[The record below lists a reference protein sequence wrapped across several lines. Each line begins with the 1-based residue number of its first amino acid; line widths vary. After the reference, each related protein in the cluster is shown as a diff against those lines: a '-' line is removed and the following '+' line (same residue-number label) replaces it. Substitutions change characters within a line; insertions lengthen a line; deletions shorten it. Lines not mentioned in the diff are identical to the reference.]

1 MCVSMGAAP
10 LRQAVGE
17 HGGVGGGTPVP
28 GYGTQEGPHWC
39 FSSQAAPWWPPRGHP
54 PSSWCFGGMAGG
66 GVGDGNR
73 ARTWA
78 PVGPLPLGRRVAL
91 NQDTGADGGHSP
103 L

>member
-1 MCVSMGAAP
+1 MCVSMGVAP

-17 HGGVGGGTPVP
+17 HGGWGGWGDAGPRLRHP
-28 GYGTQEGPHWC
+28 GRPPLVFLLPGRAVVA
-39 FSSQAAPWWPPRGHP
+39 SSWTP
-54 PSSWCFGGMAGG
+54 PSSWCFGGKAGG

-91 NQDTGADGGHSP
+91 NQDTC
-103 L
+103 